1 MMFQRFQE
9 TEMSAQ
15 QPSRDKQQ
23 STTSFPSVSL
33 TSSRYVFPVTDW
45 HFQLEPGLW
54 LLLGSMHGCTS
65 VIQFV
70 GPKVTNAFHMSYAHS
85 EKSLTPTQLSA
96 L

>member
-9 TEMSAQ
+9 AEMSAQ
-15 QPSRDKQQ
+15 QPGCDKQQ
-23 STTSFPSVSL
+23 RTTLFPSVSV
-33 TSSRYVFPVTDW
+33 TSSRYVFPVTDR

-54 LLLGSMHGCTS
+54 LSLSSRHGCTS